1 MVLSGTSGSLVLA
14 RELSEDFGLLFG
26 PEFVMSFEIIMGIL
40 GVLTSMTGV
49 AVILGGVILT
59 THRVELGRN
68 VILVAVG
75 TGVLS
80 LVMTLAESA
89 IAGRIM
95 MDLGLQVTQSIAWI
109 GAILALQARIIA
121 SQKPMRMQ

>member
-1 MVLSGTSGSLVLA
+1 MLSGTSGSLALA
-14 RELSEDFGLLFG
+14 RELSEDFGFLFG
-26 PEFVMSFEIIMGIL
+26 PEVVMSFEIIMGIL
-40 GVLTSMTGV
+40 GVLTSMTGA
-49 AVILGGVILT
+49 AVIIGGLILT

-80 LVMTLAESA
+80 LVMTLVESA